1 MDLAALSELVEA
13 HVKAILDAARTAP
26 PGGGHAWDQ
35 VLAFYGITPD
45 PPAARLAEVKRSE
58 IGSGA
63 LPFEVRRALMA
74 MASRASAE
82 LLRRPWSADDQ
93 SQRGL
98 LERRL
103 ARVADE
109 EGARYEAS
117 ARPRQTASVFANAL
131 HSSKQ
136 VPWAKAAPE
145 PTLVLSCR
153 ACGAP
158 QESALDFKCR
168 YCHAEMG

>member
-1 MDLAALSELVEA
+1 MDLGALSELVEA
-13 HVKAILDAARTAP
+13 HVKAILDAARAAP
-26 PGGGHAWDQ
+26 PGGGRAWDQ
-35 VLAFYGITPD
+35 VLAFYGVTPD
-45 PPAARLAEVKRSE
+45 PAAARLAEVQRSE
-58 IGSGA
+58 MASGA
-63 LPFEVRRALMA
+63 VPVEVRRALVA
-74 MASRASAE
+74 IASRASAE
-82 LLRRPWSADDQ
+82 LLRRPWRADEQ

-98 LERRL
+98 IELRL

-117 ARPRQTASVFANAL
+117 TRPRQTASVFANAL

-136 VPWAKAAPE
+136 VPWAKPAPE
-145 PTLVLSCR
+145 STLVLSCR

-158 QESALDFKCR
+158 QERALDFKCR